1 MPDVTAP
8 IDAPFTNGTAD
19 ILAADLYSCI
29 FLPFDARSLRALD
42 RGFAFRT
49 GMRQSRDTGFCILA
63 GEQ

>member
-1 MPDVTAP
+1 MPNVAAP
-8 IDAPFTNGTAD
+8 IAGPFTNGTAE

-42 RGFAFRT
+42 RGIAFRT
-49 GMRQSRDTGFCILA
+49 GMRQSRDTGFCILV